1 MSDIDKEKS
10 YPVEEALKLVKENA
24 KEKFDAS
31 VEVHFRLGIDPKKG
45 DQQVRGSVSL
55 PHGSGKTV
63 RVAVFAEGVDAKEAR
78 DAGADFAGGEELIE
92 EIKSSGKTE
101 FDVAVAQPQIMAKL
115 AKIAKVL
122 GPRGLM
128 PSPKDDT
135 VTANVVKA
143 VSDLKAGKVSF
154 KNDDTGNVHTI
165 IGKVSFDVDKL
176 VDNFEELLDTVTKL
190 KPSGAKGVY
199 IRSVSVSSSM
209 GKGVKVQ
216 I

>member
-1 MSDIDKEKS
+1 MSESKKDIK
-10 YPVEEALKLVKENA
+10 YPIEEAIKLVKENA

-45 DQQVRGSVSL
+45 DQQVRGSVPL
-55 PHGSGKTV
+55 PHGSGKSV
-63 RVAVFAEGVDAKEAR
+63 RVAVFAEGMDAKEAR
-78 DAGADFAGGEELIE
+78 DAGADVAGLDDLID
-92 EIKSSGKTE
+92 EIKTSGKAD
-101 FDVAVAQPQIMAKL
+101 FDVAVAQPQVMAKL
-115 AKIAKVL
+115 AKIAKIL

-135 VTANVVKA
+135 VTQNVVKA
-143 VSDLKAGKVSF
+143 VKDLKGGKVSF

-176 VDNFEELLDTVTKL
+176 VDNFNELLDTIKKL

-199 IRSVSVSSSM
+199 MKGISVSSSM
-209 GKGVKVQ
+209 GKGFKVDF
-216 I
+216 